1 MADKGSKVG
10 DVHFDVHAN
19 VETLSPDLKKAQ
31 AKIAEETGGGGV
43 SKATSDYAKKLEKEG
58 EGISGWLRRGKK
70 QWGEQIE
77 VVQGLIGKIAAVGAT
92 AVIAFKAGQ
101 AAGELLIDT
110 LKTGKN
116 KADDFKESL
125 DLSDVAGSLKKYD
138 DNLAELDAKMAER
151 KAGTI
156 LGYASSVLQS
166 DASLQEQINKQREAR
181 DTLAK
186 TNKAGKDRDDAIK
199 AKKDAADKAKEEA
212 KQYLDARTN
221 MLDKLASEQRAA
233 ELDMM
238 DERKRAS
245 EESSDKIDAL
255 DKEFRKLSFADQM
268 KYEAQFDAARNAI
281 NAAYFAKKRKW
292 QDEDT
297 KKQLEDAKKVADA
310 WVSSFRSIREASN
323 SVFNT
328 DQAASMVQ
336 FSQQMMVSA
345 TIAHANMNRI
355 TVEGVG

>member
-1 MADKGSKVG
+1 VADKGSKVG

-19 VETLSPDLKKAQ
+19 VDTLSPDLKKAQ
-31 AKIAEETGGGGV
+31 AKIAEETGGGDV
-43 SKATSDYAKKLEKEG
+43 SNATANYAKKLEKEG
-58 EGISGWLRRGKK
+58 SGISAWLRRGKK
-70 QWGEQIE
+70 DWGEQVE
-77 VVQGLIGKIAAVGAT
+77 VVQGLIGKVAAVGAT
-92 AVIAFKAGQ
+92 AVIAYKTGEAAFNAFSEVIKNATDRAQDFK
-101 AAGELLIDT
+101 DT
-110 LKTGKN
+110 L
-116 KADDFKESL
+116 
-125 DLSDVAGSLKKYD
+125 DLTDVAGSLKKYD
-138 DNLAELDAKMAER
+138 DELADLDAQMAGRRE
-151 KAGTI
+151 GNI
-156 LGYASSVLQS
+156 LGRISRLYKSDEDLQK
-166 DASLQEQINKQREAR
+166 EINQKREAR
-181 DTLAK
+181 EALAR
-186 TNKAGKDRDDAIK
+186 TDK
-199 AKKDAADKAKEEA
+199 AKKDGDNRNKASKETNDKSKEDA
-212 KQYLDARTN
+212 KQYLDLRTN
-221 MLDKLASEQRAA
+221 TLDKLATEQRSA

-268 KYEAQFDAARNAI
+268 KYEAQFDASRNAI

>member
-1 MADKGSKVG
+1 VADKGSKVG

-19 VETLSPDLKKAQ
+19 VDTLSPDLKKAQ
-31 AKIAEETGGGGV
+31 AKIAEETGGGDV
-43 SKATSDYAKKLEKEG
+43 SKATADYAKKLEKEG
-58 EGISGWLRRGKK
+58 DGVSGFLRRSKK
-70 QWGEQIE
+70 QFGEQIE
-77 VVQGLIGKIAAVGAT
+77 VVQGLIGKIAAIGTT
-92 AVIAFKAGQ
+92 AVIAFKAGE
-101 AAGELLIDT
+101 AASETFIET
-110 LKTGKN
+110 LKTGKE

-125 DLSDVAGSLKKYD
+125 DLSDVAGSLKAFD
-138 DNLAELDAKMAER
+138 DALAELDARMAER
-151 KAGTI
+151 KAGTVK
-156 LGYASSVLQS
+156 GYFSSILQS
-166 DASLQEQINKQREAR
+166 DASLQDEINKQREAR
-181 DTLAK
+181 ENLAK
-186 TNKAGKDRDDAIK
+186 ANKAAKDRDDRNK
-199 AKKDAADKAKEEA
+199 TTKENNDKAKEEA
-212 KQYLDARTN
+212 KQYLDYRTN
-221 MLDKLASEQRAA
+221 TLDKLASEQRAA

-268 KYEAQFDAARNAI
+268 KYEDQFDAARNAI

-292 QDEDT
+292 QEEDT